1 MKSPKMQKFEQ
12 LAERRVNEA
21 VKKIS
26 IIGNLSNKGN
36 YDYTDE
42 HIKQIVSTLRKEI
55 GKVQSRFD
63 NKGRSE
69 KQGFKFKV

>member
-1 MKSPKMQKFEQ
+1 MKSAKMEKFEQ
-12 LAERRVNEA
+12 LAEKRVNEA

-26 IIGNLSNKGN
+26 IIGNLSNRGN
-36 YDYTDE
+36 YEYTE
-42 HIKQIVSTLRKEI
+42 AHIKQIVSTLRKEV
-55 GKVQSRFD
+55 GKVQARFE